1 MPRYYFDSIE
11 NGRTLRDEEGLELA
25 DVEEARIEALKAL
38 GGIVK
43 DSMPDGDTA
52 QFVVAVRDGNPDPVI
67 TAVLSLSVL
76 RKH

>member
-43 DSMPDGDTA
+43 DSMPNGDTA
-52 QFVVAVRDGNPDPVI
+52 QFAIAVRDGTPDPVI
-67 TAVLSLSVL
+67 TAVLSLSVE